1 MEVEIEREGAHTNME
16 DADVPKLKRRGGA
29 ALHGLI
35 LVSNIFCSHGSQI
48 SPFGKVPKVC
58 CVGMV
63 AVTRLPVEGTQMIL
77 FWTPLS
83 TAVSIGRRR
92 RAPTLDGAGRRRA
105 LEFAACAFHGRHHP
119 YSRC

>member
-1 MEVEIEREGAHTNME
+1 MMRWTLDMEVEIEREGAHTNME

-58 CVGMV
+58 CDCRDGCCD
-63 AVTRLPVEGTQMIL
+63 A
-77 FWTPLS
+77 S
-83 TAVSIGRRR
+83 TS
-92 RAPTLDGAGRRRA
+92 
-105 LEFAACAFHGRHHP
+105 
-119 YSRC
+119 

>member
-48 SPFGKVPKVC
+48 SPFGTKSLLCRDVC
-58 CVGMV
+58 CD
-63 AVTRLPVEGTQMIL
+63 ASTSCEGTQMIL

-83 TAVSIGRRR
+83 TARCLDRSP
-92 RAPTLDGAGRRRA
+92 APRTYLGWCWPQAGT
-105 LEFAACAFHGRHHP
+105 
-119 YSRC
+119 

>member
-48 SPFGKVPKVC
+48 SPFSVPKIC

-63 AVTRLPVEGTQMIL
+63 AVTRVYTDD
-77 FWTPLS
+77 PLLDS
-83 TAVSIGRRR
+83 
-92 RAPTLDGAGRRRA
+92 TLDRCLDRSPAPRTYLGWCWPQAGT
-105 LEFAACAFHGRHHP
+105 
-119 YSRC
+119 